1 MRPRIPRKNRRQN
14 GLYWLAAPGI
24 ILALGLALLL
34 ASAPAGTVSAA
45 GGPIFFDNL
54 ERPSPD
60 GEWLL
65 QVSARDLGMA
75 GSVIW
80 LSRADGS
87 GMEALVEAE
96 AGTWVTNPVWSAD
109 GARIAYLKV
118 VQAEASRYEIGSRF
132 EVWAVNR
139 DGTDHRLVTASRH
152 LNPALGYGGQTD
164 LVWVGGD
171 EIRFEDNSV
180 YPAKIYA
187 AAVGTGTLR
196 LVETRLPDL
205 GVAAAQPVNVP
216 DFKQCAS
223 PWGPQAL
230 GTCSDT
236 VCYSGCAMTSTSNVF
251 KYYGEQTDP
260 GALNQ
265 WLKGHGGYL
274 GGCLIVWSTAANI
287 NPGITYVG
295 SAGQDWNRLRS
306 ELDAGYPVIVKVANV
321 TGTHYVTVTG
331 YTGNTYYINDPAYTN
346 RPTLASYG
354 NAFSAM
360 QIYHGPLD
368 ACGVTAPLPADYVK
382 CADEGGTCAFEGTGN
397 VVFGAG
403 ESYKVQTG
411 VAGNIECSTQA
422 FTCDP
427 AHGTPKACYYKVT
440 DALPPAA
447 FAKSAPVNAA
457 QGQAASVT
465 LTWNASPDATSYAYC
480 YDTTWNRECDTAW
493 VDAGTTT
500 GVTLDGLA
508 LGKTYFWQVKAVN
521 AGGASYTNDGAWWS
535 FDTIQITPQVA
546 LTVSPSPLKLG
557 AGASAPVT
565 YRFSESAG
573 AAAAYTSYT
582 TQFFTPAGDPLSAAS
597 GPTPVDVNLS
607 AKGTVDF
614 PDTVLLPA
622 EVAAAAKAAGA
633 GSIVLRTT
641 FTGESASGQPLT
653 KSVDLPLQILQ
664 KLVFRAQGLYDGWI
678 LESEAGSGLGGE
690 LDAASPELYLGDD
703 SLNRQYRAILSF
715 FTGKLPDNAV
725 LTSALLKL
733 KYNSAAGAAL
743 FDQGASLV
751 VDMRKGMFSASRD
764 LQLTD
769 FQLWAKP
776 NQAAFS
782 PKRIKG
788 NWYQAA
794 IQGAPLGYINKKG
807 NTQLRIRFSQATDN
821 DNTADYLVISSGNA
835 SPVYRRPILEVTY
848 YVP

>member
-1 MRPRIPRKNRRQN
+1 MRSRTPRTNRNKNDFR
-14 GLYWLAAPGI
+14 WLAAPGI
-24 ILALGLALLL
+24 ILALGLVLLL
-34 ASAPAGTVSAA
+34 ASTPAGTASAA
-45 GGPIFFDNL
+45 DGPIFFDNL
-54 ERPSPD
+54 ERLSPD

-65 QVSARDLGMA
+65 RVSARDLGMA

-118 VQAEASRYEIGSRF
+118 IQTEASRYEIGSRF
-132 EVWAVNR
+132 EVWVIRR
-139 DGTDHRLVTASRH
+139 DGTGNRLVTASRR

-164 LVWVGGD
+164 LAWVGDG
-171 EIRFEDNSV
+171 EIQFEDNSV
-180 YPAKIYA
+180 YPAKVYA
-187 AAVGTGTLR
+187 AAVETGKLR
-196 LVETRLPDL
+196 LVETRPPDL
-205 GVAAAQPVNVP
+205 GIAASQPVNVP

-230 GTCSDT
+230 GTCSET

-251 KYYGEQTDP
+251 KYYGVQTDP

-287 NPGITYVG
+287 SPDVTYIG
-295 SAGQDWNRLRS
+295 SAGQDYNRLRS

-331 YTGNTYYINDPAYTN
+331 YAGNTYYINDPAYTT

-368 ACGVTAPLPADYVK
+368 ACAVTAPLPADYVK
-382 CADEGGTCAFEGTGN
+382 CADEGGICAFEGTGN
-397 VVFGAG
+397 VAFGAG
-403 ESYKVQTG
+403 ENYKVQTG
-411 VAGNIECSTQA
+411 VAGSIECSTQA

-447 FAKSAPVNAA
+447 FAKSAPFNAA
-457 QGQAASVT
+457 QGQSGTVN
-465 LTWNASPDATSYAYC
+465 LSWQASPDATGYAYC
-480 YDTTWNRECDTAW
+480 VDETWNRECDTAW
-493 VDAGTTT
+493 VDAGAAT
-500 GVTLDGLA
+500 GVALNGLA
-508 LGKTYFWQVKAVN
+508 LGKTYFWQVKALGL
-521 AGGASYTNDGAWWS
+521 GGDAYANDGAWWS
-535 FDTIQITPQVA
+535 FDTIQITPQVT
-546 LTVSPSPLKLG
+546 LTVSPSPLQLG

-565 YRFSESAG
+565 YRFTESAG

-582 TQFFTPAGDPLSAAS
+582 TQFFTPADAPLSAAS
-597 GPTPVDVNLS
+597 GPTPVAINLPS
-607 AKGTVDF
+607 NGAVDF
-614 PDTVLLPA
+614 ADTVLLPA
-622 EVAAAAKAAGA
+622 EVAAAAKDAGA
-633 GSIVLRTT
+633 GTIVLRAI
-641 FTGESASGQPLT
+641 FTGESASGQPLA

-664 KLVFRAQGLYDGWI
+664 KLVVRAAKQFDGWI

-690 LDAASPELYLGDD
+690 MDAASPELYLGDD
-703 SLNRQYRAILSF
+703 GLNRQYRAILSF

-725 LTSALLKL
+725 LTSARLKL
-733 KYNSAAGAAL
+733 KYNSTVGAAL
-743 FDQGASLV
+743 FDSGASLV
-751 VDMRKGMFSASRD
+751 VDMRKGLFSASRD

-769 FQLWAKP
+769 FNNWAKLNSATFGP
-776 NQAAFS
+776 TRV
-782 PKRIKG
+782 KYG
-788 NWYQAA
+788 WYQAV
-794 IQGAPLGYINKKG
+794 IQGTPLVYISKKG
-807 NTQLRIRFSQATDN
+807 ATQLRVRFSLPTDG
-821 DNTADYLVISSGNA
+821 DDTPDYLVLSSGDA
-835 SPVYRRPILEVTY
+835 PTIYRRPILEVTY